1 MIDPPFGSRSEVS
14 CLSRVVRSLTIVMT
28 TFLLLAA
35 AWLAFLVREEI
46 ELRDALQTQQVPL
59 QNARRVRD
67 SLDSLATGVQQLA
80 RDGNGNAK
88 AALADLSKL
97 GLVLT
102 LNADDRPTGRHP

>member
-1 MIDPPFGSRSEVS
+1 MIDSPSGSHTEAA
-14 CLSRVVRSLTIVMT
+14 CLTRVVRSLTIVLT

-35 AWLAFLVREEI
+35 AWLALLVREEI
-46 ELRDALQTQQVPL
+46 ELRDAIQTQQVPL

-88 AALADLSKL
+88 AALAELSKL
-97 GLVLT
+97 GMVLT